1 MTDNIND
8 IAGRAF
14 ARAEKVRVLR
24 LALAAFVVESNG
36 ISRDLDK
43 AGNYHMAN
51 AIKVEVKIASDLL
64 SECPN
69 LVS

>member
-1 MTDNIND
+1 MNDTTNI
-8 IAGRAF
+8 AERSA

-24 LALAAFVVESNG
+24 LALASFVVECNT
-36 ISRDLDK
+36 IARDLDRD
-43 AGNYHMAN
+43 GNYHMA
-51 AIKVEVKIASDLL
+51 AAVKSEIKTASDLL